1 MPEASVSIVICS
13 LNGAPGVD
21 RLLRDLAAQTIAQA
35 LEIVVVDDGS
45 TDDTSAVARSH
56 GAVVIRHEVNRGLS
70 AARNSGVRAASAPIV
85 AFLDDDCRP
94 APDWAERLLSAYD
107 EDVMGVGSRIVP
119 TSGPGIL
126 GRYLERNN
134 PLSPL
139 ELDLGRSES
148 LPYRFLLYLRRGWAS
163 PAPGER
169 RAVYSLVGAGMSF
182 RRQVLLDV
190 ELFDTRFTFGAEELD
205 LCRRLSRRHPDAK
218 LVLEPNARVVHE
230 FEPSLRD
237 MLRRS
242 RAYGRGSARMY
253 RKWSAVRP
261 TFFPLPV
268 AMAALLVLAA
278 VQPLALLAALAAP
291 HAVAPRGL
299 RDAVARREPARA
311 LDAYLQLA
319 RETWEDVGFLQGL
332 WVYRDLEPEAAT

>member
-21 RLLRDLAAQTIAQA
+21 RLLRDLAAQTIAPA

-70 AARNSGVRAASAPIV
+70 AARNTGVRAASASIV

-94 APDWAERLLSAYD
+94 EPDWAERLLSAYD

-182 RRQVLLDV
+182 RRQALLDV
-190 ELFDTRFTFGAEELD
+190 ELFDTRFTLGAEELD
-205 LCRRLSRRHPDAK
+205 LCRRLARRHPDAK
-218 LVLEPNARVVHE
+218 LVLEPSARVVHE

-253 RKWSAVRP
+253 RKWPGVSP
-261 TFFPLPV
+261 TFFPVPV
-268 AMAALLVLAA
+268 AVGALLAGAA
-278 VQPLALLAALAAP
+278 RRPSIALAALAAP
-291 HAVAPRGL
+291 HVASPHGVRGALAGRDPSRLLEPYL
-299 RDAVARREPARA
+299 R
-311 LDAYLQLA
+311 LA
-319 RETWEDVGFLQGL
+319 QETWEDIGFLEGL
-332 WVYRDLEPEAAT
+332 WVYRDLEPDAAT

>member
-1 MPEASVSIVICS
+1 MAI
-13 LNGAPGVD
+13 
-21 RLLRDLAAQTIAQA
+21 
-35 LEIVVVDDGS
+35 
-45 TDDTSAVARSH
+45 
-56 GAVVIRHEVNRGLS
+56 
-70 AARNSGVRAASAPIV
+70 
-85 AFLDDDCRP
+85 
-94 APDWAERLLSAYD
+94 
-107 EDVMGVGSRIVP
+107 GSRIVP

-205 LCRRLSRRHPDAK
+205 LCRRLARRHPDAK
-218 LVLEPNARVVHE
+218 LFLEPSARVVHE

-253 RKWSAVRP
+253 RKWPGVSP
-261 TFFPLPV
+261 TFFPVPV
-268 AMAALLVLAA
+268 AVGALLAGATRRPSLA
-278 VQPLALLAALAAP
+278 LAALAAP
-291 HAVAPRGL
+291 HVASPHGVRGALAGRDPRRLLEPYL
-299 RDAVARREPARA
+299 R
-311 LDAYLQLA
+311 LA
-319 RETWEDVGFLQGL
+319 QEAWEDVGFLEGL
-332 WVYRDLEPEAAT
+332 WAFRDLEAMPA